1 MTRALAAVVLLVMCI
16 GAMLYATSV
25 PDVARATAP
34 PTSFS
39 AERAMTHV
47 RVLAQRPRPI
57 GSEAHAAARA
67 YLLSQLT
74 TLGLTPVVQ
83 HATAIGTRY
92 AEAGSVQN
100 VLARLPGTRAGG
112 KAVLLMAH
120 YDGVAAAPAAGDDAS
135 GSAVLLET
143 LRAIRAGGPLQHD
156 VIVLFADGE
165 EAGLLGAA
173 AFVREHPWAKDV
185 GITMNFE
192 ARGTRGPS
200 FMFET
205 GPGNL
210 DVARVLRGVR
220 GVRATSL
227 STFVYRRLPND
238 TDISEL
244 AVLNG
249 PALNFAF
256 IGGVDRYHTAQDD
269 VAHLDPRSIQHHGNS
284 AVVLTRAFGN
294 GELPRPTTGDA
305 VFFELPVVG
314 LVAYPE
320 RWALPFAVLALL
332 PLVLAVVF
340 ARSRDPLRVRGAL
353 LGAAGAVAALALGVV
368 VAVALARLLE
378 WIHLAIG
385 SGSPR
390 LSGIYAAAIALASF
404 AVSAALYAV
413 VRRWA
418 PPPSLHF
425 GALALWA
432 MASLLL
438 AVVAP
443 GVSFLFTWPLFGVAT
458 GFAALRRSH
467 KPGMAVSAI
476 GWAVAIFLLLPTT
489 YTMAVVALGLD
500 STGATII
507 AVFTA
512 LAAWLMSPL
521 FEPTAAGPW
530 LTAAIA
536 TAAALVLIMIGAST
550 VRTDDDHPV
559 GTAFGYG
566 VAADE
571 GGAWLGAA
579 ATTRWARVKLREGM
593 RTDETRAPAP
603 EWFTRYFSATGGV
616 TIPGVKLGT
625 ATVRIVS
632 DSALPTERRV
642 VVHVTPAPLTQS
654 IALSMDSG
662 TVRSAT
668 IDGRL
673 ADTTRY
679 RYRPRGRWFM
689 EYFAPPDS
697 GFTIAFAMPLVAGPT
712 LSLTSFFGG
721 IPEPA
726 RQRLP
731 ARSPGMI
738 PIQRGD
744 VTLVQ
749 QRVRLLQ

>member
-16 GAMLYATSV
+16 GALKYATSV
-25 PDVARATAP
+25 PDVVPATAP
-34 PTSFS
+34 PTAFS

-47 RVLAQRPRPI
+47 RAIAQRPHPM

-67 YLLSQLT
+67 YLLAQLT
-74 TLGLTPVVQ
+74 ALGLAPVIQ

-92 AEAGSVQN
+92 AEAGRVQN
-100 VLARLPGTRAGG
+100 VLARLPGTQPGG

-143 LRAIRAGGPLQHD
+143 LRAIRAGAPLRHD
-156 VIVLFADGE
+156 VIALFADGE

-173 AFVREHPWAKDV
+173 AFVREHPWAQDV

-210 DVARVLRGVR
+210 DVARVLRSVR

-244 AVLNG
+244 ALLNG

-269 VAHLDPRSIQHHGNS
+269 VAHLDPRSVQHHGNS
-284 AVVLTRAFGN
+284 AVTLTRAFGN
-294 GELPRPTTGDA
+294 GELPRPKTGDA
-305 VFFELPVVG
+305 VFFELPIVG
-314 LVAYPE
+314 LIAYPE
-320 RWALPFAVLALL
+320 SWALPLAVLALL
-332 PLVLAVVF
+332 PLVLAALF
-340 ARSRDPLRVRGAL
+340 ARGRDPLRTRGAL
-353 LGAAGAVAALALGVV
+353 LGAVGTVVGLASSVLVAMAM
-368 VAVALARLLE
+368 ARLLE

-390 LSGIYAAAIALASF
+390 LSGVYAAAIAFASF
-404 AVSAALYAV
+404 AVSAAVYALM
-413 VRRWA
+413 RRWA
-418 PPPSLHF
+418 QPVSLHF

-432 MASLLL
+432 VLSLVL

-443 GVSFLFTWPLFGVAT
+443 GVSFLFAWPLIGVAI
-458 GFAALRRSH
+458 GFAVLRRRH
-467 KPGMAVSAI
+467 KAGMAVSAI

-489 YTMAVVALGLD
+489 YTMGVVALGLD
-500 STGATII
+500 STGATVI
-507 AVFTA
+507 ALFTA

-521 FEPTAAGPW
+521 FEPLPAGPW

-536 TAAALVLIMIGAST
+536 TAAALALAGIGAVT
-550 VRTDDDHPV
+550 VRTNDDHPV
-559 GTAFGYG
+559 GTAFGFG
-566 VAADE
+566 VDADD

-593 RTDETRAPAP
+593 RTDEAPASAP
-603 EWFTRYFSATGGV
+603 EWFTRYFRTTGGV

-654 IALSMDSG
+654 IALRMDSG
-662 TVRSAT
+662 AIRSAT

-673 ADTTRY
+673 VDTTRY
-679 RYRPRGRWFM
+679 RYRLHGRWSM
-689 EYFAPPDS
+689 QYFAPADS

-712 LSLTSFFGG
+712 LSLTSFFAG